1 MEDSFYG
8 RQIRNSSLKHVV
20 TVVKLADNAVFYD
33 IQCLL
38 VQSSQDKF
46 QLKFGARKNFASPS
60 NLICFLFEY
69 KRTCVCNMKL
79 NLI

>member
-46 QLKFGARKNFASPS
+46 QLKFGARKILPLQVILYVSFSSIKEPVFA
-60 NLICFLFEY
+60 
-69 KRTCVCNMKL
+69 T
-79 NLI
+79 